1 MHIIVDST
9 CDLPLEEARALGV
22 SVLLLKVFFGS
33 EGYRDKVDLANEA
46 FFERLKQSARMPTTS
61 MATPEDFREEFDRHP
76 NEEILVI
83 TISSLLS
90 GTGQSAYIARNDS
103 ERSDIFVVDSGS
115 VSIGH
120 ALLIRVAARLR
131 DEGMG
136 AQRIAET
143 LELLKPRLRVYAVI
157 DTLKYLVKG
166 GRLSGAQGALG
177 TILSLKPIIAVRDGK
192 VTNVDRARGSK
203 GALRRLGAL
212 VEKEPADGDL
222 PVAYAHAGDREAMGE
237 LMRIVGIEG
246 PGVWLGSVV
255 GAHTGPGAV
264 AVAYFTKG

>member
-9 CDLPLEEARALGV
+9 CDLPLEEARALDV
-22 SVLLLKVFFGS
+22 SVLLLKVYFGA
-33 EGYRDKVDLANEA
+33 EGYRDKVDLTNEA
-46 FFERLKQSARMPTTS
+46 FFERLKMSAHMPTTS
-61 MATPEDFREEFDRHP
+61 MVTPEDFREEFERHP

-83 TISSLLS
+83 TISALLS
-90 GTGQSAYIARNDS
+90 GTGQSAWIAKAES
-103 ERSDIFVVDSGS
+103 ARSDIFVVDSGS
-115 VSIGH
+115 ASIGH

-136 AQRIAET
+136 AQRIAAI
-143 LELLKPRLRVYAVI
+143 LENLKPRLRVYAMI

-192 VTNVDRARGSK
+192 VTSIDKARGTK
-203 GALRRLGAL
+203 AALKRLGTIL
-212 VEKEPADGDL
+212 KNEPADRDL
-222 PVAYAHAGDREAMGE
+222 PVTYAHAGDRETMGE
-237 LMRIVGIEG
+237 MMRIADIEG

-264 AVAYFTKG
+264 AMAYFAKR